1 MYVERIPN
9 RNSPPAI
16 LLRESYRD
24 GDKIR
29 KRTLANLS
37 DWPAPK
43 IEALRRVL
51 RGDAVAPVGR
61 EALSMQRSLPHG
73 HVAAALGTLRK
84 LGLDRLLS
92 QGGRQPKQEVAL
104 CVAMIVGRL
113 LHPGSTP
120 APAARARLVEAGSK
134 LATARLLDGE
144 TATCSL
150 GQALGLGAVDEQQL
164 YGALDWLVEQ
174 QERIEKALAR
184 RHLKNG
190 TLGFYDVSST
200 YFEGRTCELA
210 QFGHNRDGKHGKLQI
225 VFGLLCS
232 QDGCPVAIEVFEG
245 NVGDPSTLQA
255 QIAKLRERFELDRVV
270 LVGDRGMIT
279 EARIRQDVRPA
290 DLDFIT
296 ALRAPAIRKLV
307 GAGELQLSLFDD
319 RDLAEIT
326 SLDYPGE
333 RLVVCR
339 NPLLAQERARKRR
352 ELLAATEEKL
362 RKIQARV
369 RRAKRSLRGRDAI
382 GITVGKIIDH
392 YKMAKHFDITITDDD
407 LIIERRSQPIDDEA
421 LLDGFYVVRTSVT
434 ADLLDSSSVVR
445 AYKGLSNVE
454 RAFRSLKTIDL
465 EIRPIH
471 HRRARRV
478 RAHLL
483 LCMLAYYLEWHMRQA
498 LKPILFDD
506 HDKQAA
512 DAARGSIVAKAVR
525 SEAAQRKLNARR
537 TDDDLPVHSF
547 QSLIADLATFT
558 RNTMA
563 MGDSSAT
570 FLLYPKLTPTQE
582 RAFRLLDVPANL

>member
-37 DWPAPK
+37 DWPEAK
-43 IEALRRVL
+43 IEALRCVL

-92 QGGRQPKQEVAL
+92 QGGRQPKQDVAL
-104 CVAMIVGRL
+104 CVAMIV
-113 LHPGSTP
+113 
-120 APAARARLVEAGSK
+120 ARLIEPTSK
-134 LATARLLDGE
+134 LATARLLDEE
-144 TATCSL
+144 TATSSL
-150 GQALGLGAVDEQQL
+150 GQVLELGAVDEQQL
-164 YGALDWLVEQ
+164 YGTMDWLLEQ
-174 QERIEKALAR
+174 QERIEKTLAR

-190 TLGFYDVSST
+190 TLVLYDVSST

-232 QDGCPVAIEVFEG
+232 EEGCPVAIEVFEG
-245 NVGDPSTLQA
+245 NVGDPSTLPT
-255 QIAKLRERFELDRVV
+255 QIAKLKHRFKLERVV

-279 EARIRQDVRPA
+279 EARIRETVKPA

-307 GAGELQLSLFDD
+307 EVGELQLSLFDV

-326 SLDYPGE
+326 SSHYPGE

-339 NPLLAQERARKRR
+339 NPLLAEERARKRQD
-352 ELLAATEEKL
+352 LLAATEEKL
-362 RKIQARV
+362 LKIQARV
-369 RRAKRSLRGRDAI
+369 RRAKRPLRGCDAI
-382 GITVGKIIDH
+382 GIAVGKVIDH
-392 YKMAKHFDITITDDD
+392 HKVAKHFDLTITDTD
-407 LIIERRSQPIDDEA
+407 LVIERRSQPIDDEA
-421 LLDGFYVVRTSVT
+421 LLDGIYVVRTNVT
-434 ADLLDSSSVVR
+434 SELLDSSSVVR
-445 AYKGLSNVE
+445 SYKGLSNAE
-454 RAFRSLKTIDL
+454 RAFRSLKTVDI

-471 HRRARRV
+471 HRRSRRV
-478 RAHLL
+478 RAHVL

-506 HDKQAA
+506 HDKAA
-512 DAARGSIVAKAVR
+512 AEAGRSSVVAKAVR
-525 SEAAQRKLNARR
+525 SEAATRKAQTHR

-547 QSLIADLATFT
+547 QSLITDLATFT

-563 MGDSSAT
+563 MGDSS
-570 FLLYPKLTPTQE
+570 FLLYPKLTPVQQH
-582 RAFRLLDVPANL
+582 AFQLLDVPTVL